1 MSNGNPGG
9 RLILPLVLVEGR
21 VGRSLGW
28 GDWGLGLWPV
38 AGLDCTCLGM
48 PFPFYLPLLYQVR
61 GLGQAS
67 RLLYYYCCYF
77 KQ

>member
-1 MSNGNPGG
+1 ME
-9 RLILPLVLVEGR
+9 ILVEGLFSLWSWWKAGLAGAW
-21 VGRSLGW
+21 VGEIG
-28 GDWGLGLWPV
+28 GLGLWPV

-48 PFPFYLPLLYQVR
+48 PSPFYLTLLYQVR